1 MARIQIKQEFT
12 MPRKE
17 LRKEVERLAETMQ
30 DQFQLDCNWQS
41 KNCLNFQRTGAKGQI
56 DIGKNDF
63 ELNAELG
70 MLMSAFKGN
79 IEEAIRSFIDE
90 HVY

>member
-17 LRKEVERLAETMQ
+17 LRKEVERLAETMH
-30 DQFQLDCNWQS
+30 DQFSLDCNWQS